1 MPCWVT
7 TSRSV
12 WFNWLIVLAFQ
23 NQAIS
28 LWSGVRTVLF
38 SAPYTLVSLRS
49 VAYCALAS
57 GGGGGARDCAELVS
71 RNGCMDASQGV
82 CADCSDGGGANTHK
96 PGAGSPRAQLALPV
110 AWWQPFARRAPL
122 SAGAA
127 P

>member
-38 SAPYTLVSLRS
+38 SAPYTLVSLRP
-49 VAYCALAS
+49 VAYCALARS
-57 GGGGGARDCAELVS
+57 GGGGARNCAELVS
-71 RNGCMDASQGV
+71 RNGCMDASHGGYP
-82 CADCSDGGGANTHK
+82 AFRDGGGAATRE
-96 PGAGSPRAQLALPV
+96 PTPRRP
-110 AWWQPFARRAPL
+110 
-122 SAGAA
+122 
-127 P
+127 